1 MAKTQQW
8 TPRRVRNEEDRKS
21 GSSEFI
27 TLDEGE
33 KFLGYALF
41 AGDPA
46 KDEPGYYEFLQHWVG
61 GNKSGRSIPCAGDD
75 CPFCEDGDKPRDV
88 AFTLWNVIKDANGN
102 ELGKDGEGEL
112 RIFRANS
119 LVIKQLTEMR
129 SEDDPIM
136 GIQFRV
142 SRVDDRG
149 NYMLQPKAKKLSKTE
164 VKELLKSDDAPD
176 FDQMVTSMLRRGMEG
191 VSTSRAMDDDDDDDD
206 DKPAKNK
213 KKSKKSKEKDTEE
226 WPDAL
231 DGETVTVVKV
241 EKKGNW
247 IEVSHDDYEGTK
259 KVWTTQEI
267 EFDLSD
273 LSEDDEVTVT
283 TGDQDGD
290 GDFILSEEPE
300 AEEAEKEEEED
311 DDAKK
316 DDDDDPEAEELPDG
330 IEDETF
336 TVVSVDTKN
345 QTMDV
350 KCDDPELEFTLYFLD
365 KGPAS
370 KVDFDDYEE
379 GTVITLSAEKDSV
392 GDMVATAV
400 PEIVEA
406 DKKAKKKSGGGKKK
420 SEKKETAKKGGK
432 TKGGKGK

>member
-8 TPRRVRNEEDRKS
+8 TPKRVRNEEDRKS

-46 KDEPGYYEFLQHWVG
+46 KDETGYYEFLQHWVG
-61 GNKSGRSIPCAGDD
+61 GSKSGRSIPCAGDD

-88 AFTLWNVIKDANGN
+88 AFTLWNVTKDANGN

-149 NYMLQPKAKKLSKTE
+149 NYMLQPKTKKLSKTE

-191 VSTSRAMDDDDDDDD
+191 VSTSRAMDDDDDDED
-206 DKPAKNK
+206 DKPAKSK
-213 KKSKKSKEKDTEE
+213 KKKAKAKDTEE

-231 DGETVTVVKV
+231 DGETVTVVKI

-273 LSEDDEVTVT
+273 LVKDDEVKVT

-300 AEEAEKEEEED
+300 TDENDSEEEEEEEEND
-311 DDAKK
+311 DDAKEPN
-316 DDDDDPEAEELPDG
+316 DDPDDELPDG

-350 KCDDPELEFTLYFLD
+350 HCDDPELDFTLYFLD

-370 KVDFDDYEE
+370 KVDFDDYEK

-400 PEIVEA
+400 PEIVEEE
-406 DKKAKKKSGGGKKK
+406 KKAKKKSGGGKKK
-420 SEKKETAKKGGK
+420 ETAKKGGGK
-432 TKGGKGK
+432 SKGGKGK